1 MRRAGRLRGSE
12 LFAYK
17 QQTRLT
23 VSRSVGAQ
31 SARERARARFA
42 FVLAD
47 RIDCLAVN
55 ALMRR
60 QDRRG
65 RRRWRACAMLRDAQ
79 PACLYSIGWMGER
92 CARVHSSR
100 RTPLNSANLPRT
112 MNSPYVQDCRAD
124 GPRRSAIQQM

>member
-1 MRRAGRLRGSE
+1 MRRASRLRGIE

-17 QQTRLT
+17 QQKRLT
-23 VSRSVGAQ
+23 FRCSIGAQ
-31 SARERARARFA
+31 SAQEPARARFA

-47 RIDCLAVN
+47 SINCLAVN
-55 ALMRR
+55 GLMRR

-65 RRRWRACAMLRDAQ
+65 RRRWRACAMLRDVQ

-100 RTPLNSANLPRT
+100 RTPLNSANLPST
-112 MNSPYVQDCRAD
+112 MNSPYVQD
-124 GPRRSAIQQM
+124 